1 MTSFDTP
8 PLAPAEP
15 LYPMVD
21 DDIDDFV
28 APRRRRVL
36 PSATWALLFALVGA
50 GGFVAGVKAQHSA
63 GTVTTS
69 AGALGNAFRTGRT
82 AGGNGT
88 GTAGGTGTGAGTGT
102 TGGGATVG
110 QIKLVDGDNVYVSDA
125 QGNVVKVHVASTATV
140 SITKSGTVADLKAGA
155 NVLVRGP
162 AGADGTVEATSVSD
176 VGAGGAGGFG
186 GRGGGGGTGG
196 TGATANG

>member
-21 DDIDDFV
+21 DDNDNIDDFV
-28 APRRRRVL
+28 PPRRRRVL

-50 GGFVAGVKAQHSA
+50 GGFLAGRKAQHSA

-69 AGALGNAFRTGRT
+69 AGALGNAFRTGAGRT
-82 AGGNGT
+82 AGDT
-88 GTAGGTGTGAGTGT
+88 GTAGSAGTG
-102 TGGGATVG
+102 GQGAAATVG
-110 QIKLVDGDNVYVSDA
+110 QIKLVDGDNVYLSDA

-140 SITKSGTVADLKAGA
+140 SITKVGTVADLKAGA
-155 NVLVRGP
+155 NVLVRGS

-176 VGAGGAGGFG
+176 VGASGAGGLG
-186 GRGGGGGTGG
+186 GRGG
-196 TGATANG
+196 AAAPNG